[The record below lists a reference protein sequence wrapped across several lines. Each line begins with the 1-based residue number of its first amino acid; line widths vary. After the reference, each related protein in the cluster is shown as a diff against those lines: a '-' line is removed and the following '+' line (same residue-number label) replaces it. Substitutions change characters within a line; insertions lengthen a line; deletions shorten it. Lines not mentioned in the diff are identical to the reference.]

1 VNADPTGHTL
11 PELVMAWGR
20 GRAHSR
26 ITAQPEPID
35 GGYEVAVGPPS
46 TEVRKVYHTYTPE
59 FLAETAAALD
69 TPGHQLMIAG
79 PDALLRSAIPATWT
93 MDQGGHLM
101 TVVFA
106 QDPYTV
112 PADYRLVVETEGP
125 LTVARAF
132 HANGD
137 HAASARL
144 GRDGDFGVFDK
155 VVTAPNH
162 QRRGLGSTLMRALS
176 LNAFALGMRYG
187 LLVASDE
194 GRALYEHLGWTF
206 VSDFPGARSKAA

>member
-1 VNADPTGHTL
+1 
-11 PELVMAWGR
+11 
-20 GRAHSR
+20 
-26 ITAQPEPID
+26 
-35 GGYEVAVGPPS
+35 
-46 TEVRKVYHTYTPE
+46 
-59 FLAETAAALD
+59 
-69 TPGHQLMIAG
+69 PGHQLMIAG
-79 PDALLRSAIPATWT
+79 PDALLRSVIPATWT
-93 MDQGGHLM
+93 MDQGGLLM

-106 QDPYTV
+106 QHPYTV
-112 PADYRLVVETEGP
+112 PAGYRLTVETEGP

-176 LNAFALGMRYG
+176 LNAFALGMRHG